1 MSKLSKLRR
10 IIALTI
16 AATLVAAIPVYA
28 DTTETVQASETQST
42 QEQTLE
48 EQSTAVQAPNVQ
60 AEAAILIDA
69 STGKVLYEKNPDE
82 QLYPASI
89 TKMMTALLVI
99 ERCNLDDKV
108 TFSKIATTNLEAG
121 AVTLNL
127 TEGDVISVRDCLYG
141 LLLKSANEVA
151 NGLAEHVGGTVAGF
165 SAMMN
170 TRAKELGCTNTNFVN
185 PNGLNDT
192 KHLTTARDMAL
203 IAKACFA
210 NETFR
215 QINNTL
221 TYTFPA
227 TIKNKNTTAISIGHK
242 MLYPSDARYYEGVFG
257 GKTGYTSKAWNTLVT
272 GATKDGITLIA
283 VVLKA
288 KQTQYTDTRALLDY
302 GFAIDKAA
310 TDAANATEA
319 ASEAA
324 TESQTA
330 TAAGTGT
337 NTGDDSLVSVGV
349 GPGMKG
355 WVMINNKW
363 YYYDDGGN
371 MLKNTTTPDGYRV
384 DSEGVWV
391 E

>member
-10 IIALTI
+10 IIALII
-16 AATLVAAIPVYA
+16 AAALVAAIPVYA
-28 DTTETVQASETQST
+28 DTTQEVQASQAHTS
-42 QEQTLE
+42 QEQA
-48 EQSTAVQAPNVQ
+48 SNVQVPSVQ

-69 STGKVLYEKNPDE
+69 NSGKVLYEKNPDE

-99 ERCNLDDKV
+99 EKCNLDDKV

-165 SAMMN
+165 AAMMN
-170 TRAKELGCTNTNFVN
+170 ARAKELGCTNTNFVN
-185 PNGLNDT
+185 PNGLNDIN
-192 KHLTTARDMAL
+192 HLTTARDMAL

-227 TIKNKNTTAISIGHK
+227 TIKHPTTTAISIGHK

-272 GATKDGITLIA
+272 GATRDGVTLIA

-302 GFAIDKAA
+302 GFAVDKEAVI
-310 TDAANATEA
+310 TDVANATEA
-319 ASEAA
+319 ASE
-324 TESQTA
+324 
-330 TAAGTGT
+330 TAAASETKAST
-337 NTGDDSLVSVGV
+337 VAGDEATVSVGV

-355 WVMINNKW
+355 WVKQNGKW
-363 YYYDDGGN
+363 YYYDDNGN
-371 MLKNTTTPDGYRV
+371 MIKNTTTPDGYKV
-384 DSEGVWV
+384 DGEGVWV

>member
-16 AATLVAAIPVYA
+16 AAALVAAIPVYA

-42 QEQTLE
+42 QEQ
-48 EQSTAVQAPNVQ
+48 SIAVQTPSIQ

-99 ERCNLDDKV
+99 ENCNLDDKV

-170 TRAKELGCTNTNFVN
+170 ARAKELGCTNTNFVN

-272 GATKDGITLIA
+272 GATKDGVTLIA

-302 GFAIDKAA
+302 GFAIDKACA
-310 TDAANATEA
+310 DAANATEA

-330 TAAGTGT
+330 TAASTGT
-337 NTGDDSLVSVGV
+337 NTGDGSLVSVGV

-363 YYYDDGGN
+363 YYYDDDGS
-371 MLKNTTTPDGYRV
+371 MLKNTTTPDGYKV